1 MKCPV
6 CDADIDEG
14 MTFCANCGSRITQPS
29 SEGSKTIKIPSS
41 PYDTPPPPYA
51 PTLEPAPQPQPVS
64 APPSYAPPPYA
75 PPTQPSTPPQPYNP
89 PAPQSYTPPAPQP
102 YTPPAYTGEGYTQA
116 AGPPTSMTA
125 IVSLVFGILSW
136 VVLFGIGPIVAII
149 AGHMARNEINKSNG
163 QLSGSGMAV
172 AGLILGY
179 AQLILL
185 VLGCI
190 LFLII
195 GIFAAAAS

>member
-14 MTFCANCGSRITQPS
+14 MTFCANCGSRITQPAG
-29 SEGSKTIKIPSS
+29 EGAKTIKIPSN
-41 PYDTPPPPYA
+41 PYDTQPPPEA
-51 PTLEPAPQPQPVS
+51 PTLEPAPQPVS
-64 APPSYAPPPYA
+64 APPSYAPPYT
-75 PPTQPSTPPQPYNP
+75 PPPQSSTSPQPYNP
-89 PAPQSYTPPAPQP
+89 PAPQP
-102 YTPPAYTGEGYTQA
+102 YTPPVYTGAGYTQA
-116 AGPPTSMTA
+116 AGPPTSTTA

-149 AGHMARNEINKSNG
+149 TGHMARNEINKSNG

-172 AGLILGY
+172 AGLVLGY
-179 AQLILL
+179 AQLILI